1 MGLLWSFFFI
11 PLYSHQSLIVI
22 RGCWSTVRPPTLH
35 AEAHANAIPAGSHQR
50 HRFQCTFNGGTC
62 ASIKCYTYI
71 YTYIHNIYTYIYI
84 HIYIHIYIYMCVCVS
99 LYSMHIYIH
108 VYNWISDTEIMLR
121 YWWDNILGY
130 NRRGCSICL
139 THLEKCLSCFRTV
152 SGIRSSEVVSG
163 RWWWWANHQG
173 HESMDT
179 TVRSLLVMHTC

>member
-1 MGLLWSFFFI
+1 MLIHSPTSNTTRWS
-11 PLYSHQSLIVI
+11 PRKCDSC
-22 RGCWSTVRPPTLH
+22 GKPPT
-35 AEAHANAIPAGSHQR
+35 
-50 HRFQCTFNGGTC
+50 
-62 ASIKCYTYI
+62 ASIPI
-71 YTYIHNIYTYIYI
+71 YFYVGICVSIKGYIHLS
-84 HIYIHIYIYMCVCVS
+84 IYMCVS
-99 LYSMHIYIH
+99 LYSMHIYIY
-108 VYNWISDTEIMLR
+108 VYSWISDTKIMLR

-139 THLEKCLSCFRTV
+139 THLEKCLSRFRTV